1 MRILLKI
8 IRMIMMRMM
17 IKKWHILIVMSF
29 LSLASFGQDKD
40 FGIWYGVSAEH
51 KITKKLEIDLS
62 TDIRTFNKASKIE
75 EAFLEGGITYS
86 LTKHLAIAGSY
97 RLTDKIENNN
107 SYYYQH
113 KFFLDLKGN
122 MPLGNFSF
130 SGRLRFQTRTKTYIE
145 DDKDNHPDYTGRIK
159 VKAVYKT
166 PAFFINPY
174 VYIESFCPV
183 FSEKTRTIEK
193 NRFSAGFEFNIAK
206 HHSAEIEYIFQR
218 DYLPHLSDLNILS
231 INYNIKF

>member
-1 MRILLKI
+1 MQISVKI
-8 IRMIMMRMM
+8 IRMMMMTMM
-17 IKKWHILIVMSF
+17 IKKRHIFLVMCF
-29 LSLASFGQDKD
+29 LSLTAFGQKKD

-51 KITKKLEIDLS
+51 KLTKKLEIDLS
-62 TDIRTFNKASKIE
+62 TDIRTFNNASKIE

-86 LTKHLAIAGSY
+86 LTKHIAIAASY

-122 MPLGNFSF
+122 VPMGNISF
-130 SGRLRFQTRTKTYIE
+130 SGRLRFQARTKTYIE
-145 DDKDNHPDYTGRIK
+145 DDNDNHPDYTGRIK

-166 PAFFINPY
+166 PVFPISPY
-174 VYIESFCPV
+174 VYVESFCPM
-183 FSEKTRTIEK
+183 FPEKTRVIEK
-193 NRFSAGFEFNIAK
+193 NRFSAGLEFNIAK

-218 DYLPHLSDLNILS
+218 DYLPHLSDLNIIS